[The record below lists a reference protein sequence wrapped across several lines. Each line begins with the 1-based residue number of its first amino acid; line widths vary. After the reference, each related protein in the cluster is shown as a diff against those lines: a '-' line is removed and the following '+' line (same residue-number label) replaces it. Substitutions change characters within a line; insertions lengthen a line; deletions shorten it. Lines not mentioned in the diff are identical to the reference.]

1 MSSSSNLGISPVL
14 LLAVSQSLTT
24 NTKDIS
30 PTASPSKMSESQ
42 TNMENNN
49 RSPDQDLLK
58 EIMKSRV
65 KSNSE
70 KALNTN
76 DNYSNIIEAKVDDTN
91 DPNQLLTVVKQPY
104 PGMAASDFA
113 MANVLTT
120 LAAQSQGLQEL
131 EQSPVSLVKST
142 DTNVTSVLKSHP
154 SKDFSGA
161 QPGTVV
167 KKSTSTGLR
176 NSDALNIKVSK
187 TQKLNSASNFKLHV
201 PIKLEPGSS
210 SENLDEGLSS
220 ESPQVGNGTEEL
232 SDASDNT
239 SPALN
244 SEAIKTLLRM
254 RLAMQGLQ
262 QSSVNMNELV
272 EEVNQ
277 SLSQSSS
284 EANTEA
290 MMNVLTSLA
299 MQNSGKTAGEP
310 EPDTEVSNKDTGE
323 AEQNRF
329 IISYDPETGA
339 PQVQGIIVSEGV
351 AQVIDQSGNRLL
363 IQSSETFTEDLQLGM
378 NQSTHDQGETYTAE
392 VPLDLHSG
400 SNVTVYTDP
409 NANPSARSPCPVCGD
424 TISGFHYGIFTCES
438 CKGFFKRTVQNKKTF
453 LCHRQGECE
462 INLENRKK
470 CPACRFAKCL
480 VMGMKLEAIRA
491 DRTRGGRSSYSGTPT
506 SGDQKVKTN
515 MCGPVERKKPRLI
528 RRSSSGGPLENL
540 PETSQG
546 SSHLVAVLNNGD
558 VVGEVKPF
566 VPQILTDI
574 MNLESLLCDD
584 DIPQEIGADKLNMSD
599 PSVFL
604 TFLQLAELKL
614 YKIVRWARNLPYFA
628 NISTDDQILLLQNC
642 WCELL
647 TLTMCWRSMQL
658 HNEVIFLHGQ
668 SLDEEKATILGIE
681 DMFQSIL
688 ALIEH
693 LRRLHL
699 DQYECVALKVIILIC
714 PDMKG
719 LKDVDKLA
727 EQQQRI
733 SGALETYTS
742 THYRQSPNKFGEL
755 ILRLSE
761 LSRISFALKGH
772 LVKWMPPN
780 STSCG
785 LLFELLK
792 GENMKD
798 LM

>member
-1 MSSSSNLGISPVL
+1 ML

-24 NTKDIS
+24 NSKDV
-30 PTASPSKMSESQ
+30 SPSDSPPKMSESQ
-42 TNMENNN
+42 SSMENSS
-49 RSPDQDLLK
+49 RSVDTDLLK
-58 EIMKSRV
+58 EIMKSRA
-65 KSNSE
+65 KSNGE
-70 KALNTN
+70 KALNTYDKYSDLVEAEDNCN
-76 DNYSNIIEAKVDDTN
+76 DQRQILPT
-91 DPNQLLTVVKQPY
+91 VKQPY
-104 PGMAASDFA
+104 SELATSDIA
-113 MANVLTT
+113 MASVLTT
-120 LAAQSQGLQEL
+120 LAAQSQVLQES
-131 EQSPVSLVKST
+131 EQSPISLVKSA
-142 DTNVTSVLKSHP
+142 DTNVTSVLKPQP
-154 SKDFSGA
+154 SKDFSVALHSAVGE
-161 QPGTVV
+161 
-167 KKSTSTGLR
+167 KFISTGSR
-176 NSDALNIKVSK
+176 NDEVFHK
-187 TQKLNSASNFKLHV
+187 TAQTRKLNNASNPQFAVKS
-201 PIKLEPGSS
+201 EPGSS

-220 ESPQVGNGTEEL
+220 KSPKTGNGTEGFSPRSE
-232 SDASDNT
+232 T
-239 SPALN
+239 VGPALN
-244 SEAIKTLLRM
+244 SEAIKTLLKM
-254 RLAMQGLQ
+254 RLAMQGI
-262 QSSVNMNELV
+262 QSSVNLNELV

-277 SLSQSSS
+277 SLSQSSN

-290 MMNVLTSLA
+290 MINVLTSLA
-299 MQNSGKTAGEP
+299 MQNSGKGIAVT
-310 EPDTEVSNKDTGE
+310 EPDTETRETSDKDSG
-323 AEQNRF
+323 EQNRF

-363 IQSSETFTEDLQLGM
+363 IQSSDTISEDTELAMGHQV
-378 NQSTHDQGETYTAE
+378 ETYSAE
-392 VPLDLHSG
+392 GPLDLHSG

-409 NANPSARSPCPVCGD
+409 NSNVAVRSPCPVCGD
-424 TISGFHYGIFTCES
+424 SISGFHYGIFTCES

-491 DRTRGGRSSYSGTPT
+491 DRTRGGRSSYGGVPT
-506 SGDQKVKTN
+506 SGEQKIKSN
-515 MCGPVERKKPRLI
+515 MSGPVERKKPRLI
-528 RRSSSGGPLENL
+528 RRSSSGGTYSNI

-584 DIPQEIGADKLNMSD
+584 EIPQELGGDRFNMSD

-658 HNEVIFLHGQ
+658 HNEIIFFHGQ
-668 SLDEEKATILGIE
+668 CLDEEKATILGIE
-681 DMFQSIL
+681 DIFQSIL

-742 THYRQSPNKFGEL
+742 THYRQAPNKFGEL

-761 LSRISFALKGH
+761 LSRISFVLKGH

>member
-14 LLAVSQSLTT
+14 LLAVSQSMTT
-24 NTKDIS
+24 NTKDVS
-30 PTASPSKMSESQ
+30 PSASPPKISETQ
-42 TNMENNN
+42 TSMENGS
-49 RSPDQDLLK
+49 RSVNQDLLK
-58 EIMKSRV
+58 EIIKSHA
-65 KSNSE
+65 KSNGD
-70 KALNTN
+70 KALNIGEKYQDFVTDETD
-76 DNYSNIIEAKVDDTN
+76 DNSDVKRNILST
-91 DPNQLLTVVKQPY
+91 TKQPHSE
-104 PGMAASDFA
+104 MASTDLA
-113 MANVLTT
+113 MASVLTT
-120 LAAQSQGLQEL
+120 LSAQSQALQES
-131 EQSPVSLVKST
+131 EHSPIAHIKSMDTHVTNVLKPCPSEDFTDNDHSAIEEKLIST
-142 DTNVTSVLKSHP
+142 DKRNDEILLKT
-154 SKDFSGA
+154 A
-161 QPGTVV
+161 QTG
-167 KKSTSTGLR
+167 KLANIRESQFIIKSEP
-176 NSDALNIKVSK
+176 V
-187 TQKLNSASNFKLHV
+187 Q
-201 PIKLEPGSS
+201 PGSS
-210 SENLDEGLSS
+210 LESSERLNSKSPIGNDSLSS
-220 ESPQVGNGTEEL
+220 GSEI
-232 SDASDNT
+232 A

-244 SEAIKTLLRM
+244 SEAVKTLLKM

-262 QSSVNMNELV
+262 SSVNLNELV

-277 SLSQSSS
+277 SLSQSSN

-290 MMNVLTSLA
+290 MINVLTSLA
-299 MQNSGKTAGEP
+299 MQNSGKVSTVAE
-310 EPDTEVSNKDTGE
+310 TEIELKETLNKDTG
-323 AEQNRF
+323 EQNRF

-363 IQSSETFTEDLQLGM
+363 IQSSETISEDTAQVM
-378 NQSTHDQGETYTAE
+378 DQATHDQGETYTTE
-392 VPLDLHSG
+392 GPLDLHSG

-409 NANPSARSPCPVCGD
+409 NATVAARSPCPVCGD

-491 DRTRGGRSSYSGTPT
+491 DRTRGGRSSYGGSPA
-506 SGDQKVKTN
+506 SLDQKLKTN
-515 MCGPVERKKPRLI
+515 MSGPVERKKPRLI
-528 RRSSSGGPLENL
+528 RRTSSGGTFDNV

-558 VVGEVKPF
+558 VVREVKPF

-584 DIPQEIGADKLNMSD
+584 EIPQELGGDRLNMSD

-658 HNEVIFLHGQ
+658 HNEVIFFHGQ
-668 SLDEEKATILGIE
+668 SLDEEKAAILGIE

-688 ALIEH
+688 ALIEN

-761 LSRISFALKGH
+761 LSRISFVLKSH